1 MLIPLLADA
10 AAAAEATDPSS
21 GRLLTAVLFPI
32 GLLMVLILVFKV
44 QAFISLMI
52 AAVAV
57 GFTAGM
63 PSEEII
69 ESMRKGMGG
78 TLGFVATIV
87 GLGAIFG
94 KILEAS
100 GGAEALARRLLKAFG
115 SDRAPWAMVLTG
127 FIISIPVFLDVAL
140 VLLVPVVYALAR
152 KTGRPV
158 TFFALPLLAGLAVTH
173 SFIPPTPGPV
183 AVASI
188 LEADIGLVIGLGF
201 LVGIPT
207 AIVAGPLFGCKISR
221 IVPGRIPEGLGL
233 EVIDTDDDRPLPSFT
248 LVAGLIGLP
257 LVLMLLRGV
266 LLLQVAADN
275 IEAGHP
281 LVNFLTFIGHPFS
294 ALIIATL
301 GAWVWLGLR
310 RGFSGQQLSDLAVK
324 AMGPAGIIILITG
337 AGGVFKEVLVD
348 SGAGPALA
356 ESLLRWQM
364 PVLFLGWLLA
374 VVVRVIQGSATVA
387 MLTAAGFVAPMLELV
402 ALSAN
407 HTALMVLAIAAG
419 ATTLSH
425 VNDSGFWLVSRYLG
439 LTEKET
445 FMSWTVL
452 ATIVSVVGLLLV
464 LLVSLFV

>member
-10 AAAAEATDPSS
+10 SAVAEATDPSS

-32 GLLMVLILVFKV
+32 TLLLVLILVFKV
-44 QAFISLMI
+44 QAFISLLI

-100 GGAEALARRLLKAFG
+100 GGAEALARRLLKTFG
-115 SDRAPWAMVLTG
+115 SERAPWAMVLTG

-152 KTGRPV
+152 KTSKPV
-158 TFFALPLLAGLAVTH
+158 TYFAFPLLAGLAVTH

-188 LEADIGLVIGLGF
+188 LNADIGLVIGFGF

-207 AIVAGPLFGCKISR
+207 AIIAGPLFGCKISR
-221 IVPGRIPEGLGL
+221 VVPGRIPEGLGL
-233 EVIDTDDDRPLPSFT
+233 EVIDTDDHRPLPSFT

-257 LVLMLLRGV
+257 LVLMLVRGV
-266 LLLQVAADN
+266 LLLQVGAERLEPGPWID
-275 IEAGHP
+275 
-281 LVNFLTFIGHPFS
+281 LLTFIGHPFS

-301 GAWVWLGLR
+301 GAWVWLGLG

-356 ESLLRWQM
+356 ESLLKWQM

-402 ALSAN
+402 DLNAS
-407 HTALMVLAIAAG
+407 HIALMVLAIAAG

-439 LTEKET
+439 LTEKQT

-452 ATIVSVVGLLLV
+452 ATIVSVVGITLV